1 MNRTA
6 DHERELVTPPSVAFD
21 VLPSAPAAAPAVPD
35 RQRVRR
41 RRVAMSALALGGF
54 GIGTTE
60 FVSMGLLPD
69 MATSMSVSEPSA
81 GHLISAYALGVVV
94 GAPVIA
100 ALAARVPRRILLL
113 ALMVAFTLGNLGTV
127 FAPSFH
133 ELMASRF
140 VAGLPHG
147 AYFGVAALVA
157 AHLADPGKRAKS
169 VAMVMMG
176 LSVANVVGV
185 PAATWIGQAF
195 GWRSAFGIVAVIG
208 ALTVT
213 ALAVWLPRLDSMPTT
228 DTRTE
233 LGAFRRT
240 QVWMTLFVGMVGF
253 GGMFA
258 VYTYIATTLTDVSGL
273 SKAAVPVA
281 LMIYGLGM
289 VAGNFLGG
297 WIADRMLVP
306 GLFLAMTSV
315 AVSLA
320 VFVAAAHNPV
330 TALIVV
336 FLIAASGS
344 AIVPGLQTRLM
355 DVAADAQTLAA
366 SLNHAAFNFANA
378 LGAALGGAVIAAGF
392 GYTAPAV
399 VGAGLAIAG
408 IAVLATSVAMQRRTD
423 ARAVVV

>member
-1 MNRTA
+1 M
-6 DHERELVTPPSVAFD
+6 V
-21 VLPSAPAAAPAVPD
+21 
-35 RQRVRR
+35 
-41 RRVAMSALALGGF
+41 ALALGGF

-69 MATSMSVSEPSA
+69 MAAAMSVSEPNA
-81 GHLISAYALGVVV
+81 GHVISAYAVGVVV

-100 ALAARVPRRILLL
+100 ALSARMPRRLLL
-113 ALMVAFTLGNLGTV
+113 LVLMVAFTLGNLGTV

-157 AHLADPGKRAKS
+157 AHMADPGKRAKS

-213 ALAVWLPRLDSMPTT
+213 ALAMWLPRLDSMPTT
-228 DTRTE
+228 DPRTE
-233 LGAFRRT
+233 LGAFRRS
-240 QVWMTLFVGMVGF
+240 QVWMTLLVGMVGF

-258 VYTYIATTLTDVSGL
+258 VYTYIATTLTDVAGL
-273 SKAAVPVA
+273 SKAAVPLG

-289 VAGNFLGG
+289 VVGNYAGG
-297 WIADRMLVP
+297 WLADRMLIP
-306 GLFLAMTSV
+306 GLFLAMSAV
-315 AVSLA
+315 ATSLA
-320 VFVAAAHNPV
+320 VFVAAAHNPI

-336 FLIAASGS
+336 FFIAASGS

-399 VGAGLAIAG
+399 VGAGLALAG

-423 ARAVVV
+423 LHATRSAGIPAS

>member
-1 MNRTA
+1 M
-6 DHERELVTPPSVAFD
+6 L
-21 VLPSAPAAAPAVPD
+21 
-35 RQRVRR
+35 
-41 RRVAMSALALGGF
+41 ALALGGF

-60 FVSMGLLPD
+60 FVSMGLLPE
-69 MATSMSVSEPSA
+69 MATTMGVSEPSA
-81 GHLISAYALGVVV
+81 GHLISAYAVGVVV

-100 ALAARVPRRILLL
+100 ALAARVPRRTLLL

-157 AHLADPGKRAKS
+157 AHLADPGARAKS

-228 DTRTE
+228 NPRTE

-258 VYTYIATTLTDVSGL
+258 VYTYIATTLTDVAGL
-273 SKAAVPVA
+273 SKAAVPLA

-289 VAGNFLGG
+289 VVGNMAGG

-423 ARAVVV
+423 ARLAA

>member
-1 MNRTA
+1 M
-6 DHERELVTPPSVAFD
+6 V
-21 VLPSAPAAAPAVPD
+21 
-35 RQRVRR
+35 
-41 RRVAMSALALGGF
+41 ALALGGF

-69 MATSMSVSEPSA
+69 MAAAMSVSEPNA
-81 GHLISAYALGVVV
+81 GHVISAYAVGVVV

-100 ALAARVPRRILLL
+100 ALSARMPRRLLL
-113 ALMVAFTLGNLGTV
+113 LVLMVAFTLGNLGTV

-157 AHLADPGKRAKS
+157 AHMADPGKRAKS

-213 ALAVWLPRLDSMPTT
+213 ALAMWLPRLDSMPTT
-228 DTRTE
+228 DPRTE
-233 LGAFRRT
+233 LGAFRRS
-240 QVWMTLFVGMVGF
+240 QVWMTLLVGMVGF

-258 VYTYIATTLTDVSGL
+258 VYTYIATTLTDVAGL
-273 SKAAVPVA
+273 SKAAVPLG

-289 VAGNFLGG
+289 VVGNYAGG
-297 WIADRMLVP
+297 WLADRMLIP
-306 GLFLAMTSV
+306 GLFLAMSAV
-315 AVSLA
+315 ATSLA
-320 VFVAAAHNPV
+320 VFVAAAHNPI

-336 FLIAASGS
+336 FFIAASGS

-399 VGAGLAIAG
+399 VGAGLALAG

-423 ARAVVV
+423 LHATRSTGIPAS